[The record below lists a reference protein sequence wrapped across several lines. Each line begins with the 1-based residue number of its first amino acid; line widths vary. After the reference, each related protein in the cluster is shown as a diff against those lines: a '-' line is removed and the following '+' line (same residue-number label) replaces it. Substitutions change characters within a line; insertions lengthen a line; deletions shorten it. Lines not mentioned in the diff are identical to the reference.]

1 MINKNVEKSLNEQA
15 CKEESSARLY
25 LAMAIWCE
33 VNGYPGAAT
42 FLYNHTNEERMH
54 QMKIIHFVNERGGKA
69 TLYELEAPKANFNS
83 LEDVFTQVLAHE
95 EFVTNA
101 INELYGLTV
110 VEKDYTTGNFL
121 QWYITEQ
128 VEEESTMRIIL
139 DKIKLVGKDK
149 AGMFHVDKELET
161 MAQNSTAGSV

>member
-1 MINKNVEKSLNEQA
+1 MINKNVEKMLNEQA
-15 CKEESSARLY
+15 QKEEFSARFY

-33 VNGYPGAAT
+33 VNGYSGAAT

-54 QMKIIHFVNERGGKA
+54 QMKIIHFINERGGKA
-69 TLYELEAPKANFNS
+69 VLFELEAPKVEFNS
-83 LEDVFTQVLAHE
+83 LQDIFTQVLTHE

-101 INELYGLTV
+101 INELYGLTIE
-110 VEKDYTTGNFL
+110 EKDYTTGNFL

-128 VEEESTMRIIL
+128 LEEENTMRTIL

-149 AGMFHVDKELET
+149 AGMFHIDKELDA
-161 MAQNSTAGSV
+161 MAQSSVAGNA

>member
-1 MINKNVEKSLNEQA
+1 MINKNVEKMLNEQA
-15 CKEESSARLY
+15 QKEEFSARFY

-33 VNGYPGAAT
+33 VNGYSGAAT

-54 QMKIIHFVNERGGKA
+54 QMKIIHFINERGGKA
-69 TLYELEAPKANFNS
+69 VLFELEAPKVEFNS
-83 LEDVFTQVLAHE
+83 LQDIFTQVLTHE

-101 INELYGLTV
+101 INELYGLTIE
-110 VEKDYTTGNFL
+110 EKDYTTGNFL

-128 VEEESTMRIIL
+128 LEEENTMRTIL

-149 AGMFHVDKELET
+149 AGMFHIDKELDA
-161 MAQNSTAGSV
+161 MVQSSVAGNA